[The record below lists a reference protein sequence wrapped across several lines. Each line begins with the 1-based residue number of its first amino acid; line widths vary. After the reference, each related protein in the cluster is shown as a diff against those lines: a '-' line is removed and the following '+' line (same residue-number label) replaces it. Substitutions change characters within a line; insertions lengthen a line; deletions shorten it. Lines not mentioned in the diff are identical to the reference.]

1 MDTELS
7 RADEQ
12 PNSLSSFTATMPLT
26 STQKIPTVIWEDNQ
40 STIHLAKDAKHHG
53 RSKHIDV
60 RYHFVRQ
67 YQEDNLVKVRYIP
80 TGENIADMF
89 TKPLSKSVFEKH
101 KHSIGLLEKYM
112 RWVGVLE
119 WTTYVFWLVIT

>member
-1 MDTELS
+1 MALS
-7 RADEQ
+7 QAVQEALWLRRLLEQ
-12 PNSLSSFTATMPLT
+12 LGF
-26 STQKIPTVIWEDNQ
+26 TQKIPTVIWEDNQ

-112 RWVGVLE
+112 R
-119 WTTYVFWLVIT
+119 